1 MLNATNI
8 PGLCPSKGAEHRT
21 ICRN

>member
-8 PGLCPSKGAEHRT
+8 LGLCLSKGAEHRT